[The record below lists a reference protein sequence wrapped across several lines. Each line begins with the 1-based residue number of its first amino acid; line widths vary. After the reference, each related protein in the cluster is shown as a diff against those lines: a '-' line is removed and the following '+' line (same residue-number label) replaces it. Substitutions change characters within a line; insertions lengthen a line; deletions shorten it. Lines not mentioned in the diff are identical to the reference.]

1 MSPPENI
8 GEFKLPLN
16 SERINNHAVIQHKWL
31 NYGKQTEMGGLIII
45 HACTTQSGMLHHLNL
60 TSLTWII
67 NLNWTFNLHA

>member
-31 NYGKQTEMGGLIII
+31 NYGKQTENNGWPHYNTCM
-45 HACTTQSGMLHHLNL
+45 HNSKWDVAPFE
-60 TSLTWII
+60 
-67 NLNWTFNLHA
+67 FN